1 MTVEILIVAFVASVV
16 AIFFLNIAMI
26 SISRDFSK
34 LRKRVSE
41 LETLVDYIYELRHIL
56 TNLDKWK
63 DDKNDISFMG

>member
-56 TNLDKWK
+56 TNLDK
-63 DDKNDISFMG
+63 